1 MEDKLIEIIQNVS
14 ETQQTLKAM
23 EDRMKG
29 HINMYLVRYLGR
41 KNKDNRREVECLKER
56 VSWKFFK

>member
-1 MEDKLIEIIQNVS
+1 
-14 ETQQTLKAM
+14 M

-29 HINMYLVRYLGR
+29 HINMYLIRYLGR